1 MQNTLDQLINQ
12 TIHIA
17 KYVSSQADMSF
28 EERTATFLQ
37 YHVLSFLEKNPQA
50 KVGDIAKHLHASL
63 SSVTQL
69 IERMHKLGLVIRSND
84 LKDRR
89 VIRHTLTPDGLT
101 KLNQIK
107 ENKRARMK
115 NLVEKLDKDEVK
127 TLLYLQEKLLK
138 DL

>member
-1 MQNTLDQLINQ
+1 
-12 TIHIA
+12 
-17 KYVSSQADMSF
+17 
-28 EERTATFLQ
+28 
-37 YHVLSFLEKNPQA
+37 
-50 KVGDIAKHLHASL
+50 
-63 SSVTQL
+63 
-69 IERMHKLGLVIRSND
+69 MHKLGLVIRSND

-89 VIRHTLTPDGLT
+89 VIRHTLTSDGLT